1 MNLLLSRLPI
11 WLGLVLALSG
21 CSSVDARV
29 APGHNLA
36 SLKRFFV
43 VTSSSDNH
51 GLDRHIANALQAR
64 GLTAETGP
72 LTMMPDDTEAV
83 ITYQDRWGWDF
94 SDYLAY
100 LQIDVS
106 APGKNETYAS
116 VNFSATVPSGK
127 SYQAILQSLVDRL
140 FGKQAYPA
148 PVEPR
153 PNIDPVPTTKKRAH

>member
-1 MNLLLSRLPI
+1 MNLLSRLLLL
-11 WLGLVLALSG
+11 LGLVLGLSS
-21 CSSVDARV
+21 CSTVDARV

-36 SLKRFFV
+36 SLKRCFV

-72 LTMMPDDTEAV
+72 RTMMPDDTEAV

-94 SDYLAY
+94 SDYLSY

-106 APGKNETYAS
+106 APGRNEPYAS
-116 VNFSATVPSGK
+116 VHFSANVPSGK
-127 SYQAILQSLVDRL
+127 SYQATLQSLVDRL
-140 FGKQAYPA
+140 FSAK
-148 PVEPR
+148 
-153 PNIDPVPTTKKRAH
+153 